1 MTNTDYSPTPLLCLH
16 CGNETIMQIVA
27 SHNDQEVEYIFHP
40 EYNEEVPWAVYDTL
54 YTLYKCPVCSKVTLK
69 SIESFDGIK
78 DHNGRVIETE
88 NILYPVQTGDL
99 KFVPELI
106 KSAFESALKT
116 KNVDKVMCAIGLRR
130 TLEMLCYDQGAEG
143 RTLYKKLVDLSDKA
157 IIPKVLDKVSHLI
170 RDLGNAAAHEK
181 DVEFDIHIIN
191 DLIRFT
197 RIILDYVYVI
207 PKELIRIQEQF
218 DLNEKE
224 S

>member
-1 MTNTDYSPTPLLCLH
+1 
-16 CGNETIMQIVA
+16 
-27 SHNDQEVEYIFHP
+27 
-40 EYNEEVPWAVYDTL
+40 
-54 YTLYKCPVCSKVTLK
+54 
-69 SIESFDGIK
+69 
-78 DHNGRVIETE
+78 
-88 NILYPVQTGDL
+88 
-99 KFVPELI
+99 
-106 KSAFESALKT
+106 
-116 KNVDKVMCAIGLRR
+116 
-130 TLEMLCYDQGAEG
+130 MLCYDQGAEG

-191 DLIRFT
+191 DIIRFT